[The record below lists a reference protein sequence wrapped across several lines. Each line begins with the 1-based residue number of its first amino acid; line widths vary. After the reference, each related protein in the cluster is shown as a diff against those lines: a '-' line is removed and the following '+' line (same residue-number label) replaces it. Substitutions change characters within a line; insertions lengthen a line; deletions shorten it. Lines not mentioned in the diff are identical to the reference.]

1 MWKLLSTRR
10 CARLGSSKLALHG
23 VICLWGCHKRLHASI
38 VLARNVH
45 FVILWSGVGT
55 PIGDGRWGGTRGART
70 GGLDRRKPSLKRS
83 QWHPRHVE
91 AQSASLR
98 RASYFIPNGAAG
110 AVAGCCPR
118 EDGLSDGMAVEAV
131 GHQLDGAAISTMV
144 FEAMA
149 VTCRNRANFLNSMAS
164 GLSLETPFASGLRRR
179 LMQRLWGKLS
189 CHGGWAPS
197 TGAACDHTNVATGR
211 IRRFLR
217 LYLACAY
224 RLEAADTLHAI
235 DRTQRDVFVA
245 LRVRF
250 SRGHCLPVRR
260 CRSFMAVRSGAS
272 DTGTARSV
280 TKSECA
286 VPLQAHDRTLFQSN
300 IADSLCSQG
309 AHFQSQG
316 LVTHLL
322 TRDFYLNGDDPRLSP
337 TD

>member
-1 MWKLLSTRR
+1 
-10 CARLGSSKLALHG
+10 
-23 VICLWGCHKRLHASI
+23 
-38 VLARNVH
+38 
-45 FVILWSGVGT
+45 
-55 PIGDGRWGGTRGART
+55 
-70 GGLDRRKPSLKRS
+70 
-83 QWHPRHVE
+83 
-91 AQSASLR
+91 
-98 RASYFIPNGAAG
+98 
-110 AVAGCCPR
+110 
-118 EDGLSDGMAVEAV
+118 MAVEAV

-272 DTGTARSV
+272 DTGTARAV

-316 LVTHLL
+316 LVTHLSATAAL
-322 TRDFYLNGDDPRLSP
+322 SDRSSQPSQLSAPQLSAPQLSAAAAFSDRSFQRRSSRLNAAALSATALIAAALGAVVFSALAVELVRTSSVHRSRV
-337 TD
+337 TDLVTDL